1 MNAQRRLNAILALS
15 AVGVAIA
22 LYLSWVAL
30 WAEGNTLCTG
40 AGDCTRVQQ
49 SQYARAFG
57 VPVAVLGLGM
67 YVAILAMTVVRRRW
81 PTIQPRQLEVLTVTL
96 AVGGTA
102 YSAYLTGL
110 ELFVIH
116 AICEWCV
123 TSAIIITVIAL
134 LTLPDL
140 RPDRRTSEPPR

>member
-123 TSAIIITVIAL
+123 TSAIVITLIAL

-140 RPDRRTSEPPR
+140 RPERQTNEP